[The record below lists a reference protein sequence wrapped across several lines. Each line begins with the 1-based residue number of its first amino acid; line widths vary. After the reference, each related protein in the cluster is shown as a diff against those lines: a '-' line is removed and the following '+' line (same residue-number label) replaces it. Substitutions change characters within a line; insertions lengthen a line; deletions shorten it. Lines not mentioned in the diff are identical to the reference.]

1 MIRVPEGRHPAT
13 HQVARWFAAGHLP
26 AGKPRDVSMSC
37 ANLAEKMITEL
48 PDGPE
53 LTAALR
59 LLLQAK
65 DGFVRAAI
73 EAGGTAWR
81 GSDGPAMVTEPG
93 RRAEITEA

>member
-1 MIRVPEGRHPAT
+1 MISVPESRHPAT
-13 HQVARWFAAGHLP
+13 RQVARWFAAGHLP
-26 AGKPRDVSMSC
+26 AGKPYDVSAAC
-37 ANLAEKMITEL
+37 AGLAEEMIAEL

-73 EAGGTAWR
+73 EARDA
-81 GSDGPAMVTEPG
+81 AITEPG